1 MKRRKQI
8 GKLIYTPKWD
18 QGDIE
23 LSQDYEGLSRDEKLE
38 VLAHWI
44 TGLLCTRNAMIPNP
58 QSWHHFMDKKK
69 WVGLT
74 DEEVEQ
80 LAVDAGIVT
89 WVKRVYDDVD
99 KKFYD
104 LPLGE
109 GMEGDGIS
117 LKQFAD
123 LISTR
128 LKELNT

>member
-23 LSQDYEGLSRDEKLE
+23 LSQDYGGLSRDEKLE

-58 QSWHHFMDKKK
+58 QSWHHFTGDKS
-69 WVGLT
+69 WIGLT
-74 DEEVEQ
+74 DEEIEQ
-80 LAVDAGIVT
+80 MGFSNYIKVVREIEA
-89 WVKRVYDDVD
+89 K
-99 KKFYD
+99 
-104 LPLGE
+104 
-109 GMEGDGIS
+109 
-117 LKQFAD
+117 
-123 LISTR
+123 